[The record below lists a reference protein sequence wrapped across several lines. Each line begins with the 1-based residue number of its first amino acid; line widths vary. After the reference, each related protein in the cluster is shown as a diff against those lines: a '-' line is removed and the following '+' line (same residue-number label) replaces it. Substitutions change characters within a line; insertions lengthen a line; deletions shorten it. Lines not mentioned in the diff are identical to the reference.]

1 MKRVLGTV
9 LVALMLLIAVF
20 GNYAALAE
28 SSAGVVEVTWAMQ
41 AAANEIGGWQAVVD
55 AANEK
60 LAEKNIRIVVQ
71 KINTSNWDEYYQKV
85 TAQIAGGNSPDIGR
99 IAESLMPTVIQKQ
112 QVMNITDRFNAEI
125 DRSQYFDTVFDNAG
139 VQDGNMYGLPS
150 GVYHKLMYYNK
161 DLFDKAGIAYP
172 SGDWDNPIT
181 IADLVETAAKLSS
194 GDGIDRTYGY
204 YGEADIFMVGCFAG
218 DNIYSADNTFKIND
232 NHKTIYKA
240 LDQMLN
246 TDKSMPTPVE
256 TKIMGGFDMFRAGKV
271 AMVVDGT
278 WWHQTAREITDFNVG
293 IASAPSL
300 NGAAKAVSFID
311 NYVIWSGTKHP
322 EESWEAL
329 KAIFSE
335 ECFNV
340 LAETGNGGVP
350 VNRETLK
357 NYESALIGERFS
369 QTDKESFIQ
378 SLDHTWPM
386 PYNANFNEV
395 SQQTTSVLEPWM
407 VGSLPLED
415 MLIQLD
421 ETMAGLTK

>member
-1 MKRVLGTV
+1 MKRLLGIVLT
-9 LVALMLLIAVF
+9 AMLLTVML
-20 GNYAALAE
+20 GGYAALAE
-28 SSAGVVEVTWAMQ
+28 GSTGVVEITWAMQ

-55 AANEK
+55 AANAK
-60 LAEKNIRIVVQ
+60 LADKNIRIVVQ

-99 IAESLMPTVIQKQ
+99 IAESLMPTVIEKK

-139 VQDGNMYGLPS
+139 AQDGQLYGLPS

-161 DLFDKAGIAYP
+161 DLFDKAGVAYP
-172 SGDWDNPIT
+172 SSDWDNPIT
-181 IADLVETAAKLSS
+181 IPTLVETAAKLSS
-194 GDGIDRTYGY
+194 GEGIDRTFGY
-204 YGEADIFMVGCFAG
+204 YGEADIFMVGCFAD
-218 DNIYSADNTFKIND
+218 DNIYSADNTFKITD
-232 NHKTIYKA
+232 NHKEIYKA

-246 TDKSMPTPVE
+246 VDKSMPTPVE

-293 IASAPSL
+293 IAAAPSL
-300 NGAAKAVSFID
+300 SGAANAVSFID

-357 NYESALIGERFS
+357 NFESTLIGERFNEA
-369 QTDKESFIQ
+369 DKTSFIQ

-386 PYNANFNEV
+386 PYNASFNEV
-395 SQQTTSVLEPWM
+395 SQQTASVLEPWM
-407 VGSLPLED
+407 VGSLAVDE
-415 MLIQLD
+415 MFAQLD
-421 ETMAGLTK
+421 ETLAELTK